1 MKPDAGSASLRDPAI
16 PAPSAVRA
24 FSQDLR
30 WRCAALVFAVLA
42 AVGAACALWAV
53 HELRSSSLQ
62 LARDDAR
69 ALAQSV
75 AQMLAQ
81 QLGRAVRLGIPL
93 AELPGVAAYLQT
105 TLQQRPALTH
115 IAVEAADGSVLHGAR
130 SAVRSAP
137 DQAGSVRVAIGGA
150 GDGGTAGTVEVGVD
164 AGVSVRRGLVRA
176 AWQSAALV
184 LGLAGLAAWLAAA
197 GPGARMERQRRQVLQ
212 RLHCASAELPPQAEP
227 AGLDAVAAAPGLPAL
242 AQALARGD
250 AQVLAARRAVQ
261 DYGQELLAMDFDGRL
276 RADIERCLA
285 ACAVAA
291 SAPQAD

>member
-1 MKPDAGSASLRDPAI
+1 MKPDASSASLCGTAI
-16 PAPSAVRA
+16 PAPSAVQSL
-24 FSQDLR
+24 SQDLR
-30 WRCAALVFAVLA
+30 WRCAALVFAVLT

-75 AQMLAQ
+75 AQTLAQ

-164 AGVSVRRGLVRA
+164 AGVSVRRGLVQA

-184 LGLAGLAAWLAAA
+184 LGLAGLTAWLVAA

-212 RLHCASAELPPQAEP
+212 RLHCASAELPLQAEP
-227 AGLDAVAAAPGLPAL
+227 AGLDADAAPGLPAL